1 MAHNSLSCISLHGLQ
16 QSSSLCRV
24 PKFLCEDMRVQKN
37 ITIHHSSCIQSWDW
51 ERERAQ
57 NIHLKEVKQ
66 KLLPGPL
73 QIFHFLNFPNNLS
86 LSLNMK
92 YTQNSQTHRQW
103 ESEKLFQAHS
113 LNLEA
118 LINESANIHLTSS
131 SFFSK
136 KKRRF
141 LSAYIWY
148 RHKFRLSSCKVLR
161 IHLALN

>member
-1 MAHNSLSCISLHGLQ
+1 MYFSPWLTAVIVVVSCAKIFVWRYEGTKKYYN
-16 QSSSLCRV
+16 SSLE
-24 PKFLCEDMRVQKN
+24 LYSELGL
-37 ITIHHSSCIQSWDW
+37 
-51 ERERAQ
+51 RERAQ

-73 QIFHFLNFPNNLS
+73 QIFHFLNFLNNLS